1 MEVRSKREAKDLVG
15 SKKGPMVIFFYWN
28 ECGHCEAMM
37 EPWKNITSQM
47 SDVRMVKMESRY
59 IPESLGINGFPTF
72 WVIKS
77 DSEEPYVISG
87 QMEEAQLMSEIQKG
101 LGRKRGGRRSRRLTR
116 RRR

>member
-1 MEVRSKREAKDLVG
+1 MEVRSKRDAKELLT

-37 EPWKNITSQM
+37 EPWKNLVGKLH
-47 SDVRMVKMESRY
+47 DVQMVKMESRY
-59 IPESLGINGFPTF
+59 IPESAGIHGFPTF
-72 WVIKS
+72 WVIRA
-77 DSEEPYVISG
+77 DSGEPHVISG

-101 LGRKRGGRRSRRLTR
+101 LGRTRGGRRSRRFTR

>member
-1 MEVRSKREAKDLVG
+1 MEVKSKREAKDVLA

-37 EPWKNITSQM
+37 EPWKNIASKM
-47 SDVRMVKMESRY
+47 SDVKMVKMESRY
-59 IPESLGINGFPTF
+59 IPDSAGINGFPTF

-77 DSEEPYVISG
+77 DTAQPHTISG
-87 QMEEAQLMSEIQKG
+87 QMEESQLMSEIQRG
-101 LGRKRGGRRSRRLTR
+101 LGRTRGGRRTRRLTR